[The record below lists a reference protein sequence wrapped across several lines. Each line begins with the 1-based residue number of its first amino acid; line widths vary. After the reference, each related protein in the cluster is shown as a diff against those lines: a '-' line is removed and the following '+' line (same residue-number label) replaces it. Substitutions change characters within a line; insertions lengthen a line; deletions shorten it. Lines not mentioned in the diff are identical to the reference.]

1 MMNHPTNHGSGP
13 VPTTTPARPSKHRS
27 TAERQTAPRRS
38 TSAAVAIVTLAA
50 AFAGLAIWT
59 IAVPVA
65 DITLTAGGVTVSPA
79 AVALVSLGSGCA
91 AGISYSLMNQF
102 RGGAAAWT
110 VFGCMVLVVSMAG
123 PLMSGSVG
131 SALFVLELMH
141 LVVGVTMIL
150 GLRFFVPRGISR
162 DSGHESARSGS
173 APSTAVSE

>member
-65 DITLTAGGVTVSPA
+65 DITLTAGGVTVSPLRCRA
-79 AVALVSLGSGCA
+79 RLPRQRMRGRHLLQSHESISRRGSG
-91 AGISYSLMNQF
+91 
-102 RGGAAAWT
+102 
-110 VFGCMVLVVSMAG
+110 VD
-123 PLMSGSVG
+123 
-131 SALFVLELMH
+131 
-141 LVVGVTMIL
+141 
-150 GLRFFVPRGISR
+150 GLRLHGSRRFDGWAADVRRCRFSVVRVGADASGRRCHDDPR
-162 DSGHESARSGS
+162 
-173 APSTAVSE
+173 APLLRPTRHQPRLRP